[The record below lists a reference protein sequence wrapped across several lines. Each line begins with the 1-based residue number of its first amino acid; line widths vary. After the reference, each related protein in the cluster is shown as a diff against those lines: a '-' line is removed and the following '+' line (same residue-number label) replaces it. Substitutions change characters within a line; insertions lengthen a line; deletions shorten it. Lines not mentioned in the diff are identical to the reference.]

1 MGEVTAPEH
10 DSRARSRHTGSTYR
24 QYAIDPEV
32 LRAPPAPPVRPSTT
46 AVLAAVAA
54 GLVAAT
60 TTAVVPAHATLAIP
74 VDCSSGPVTLAWD
87 DVTYDLDG
95 NCGLV
100 RVTADDATVSMP
112 TAVRLVVAGRGNTI
126 VAKPVDELV
135 VRGRGHDVRPVSVQ
149 RLRLASPR
157 SVVDV
162 DGLVESARLGRS
174 GATAARRPGQ
184 HAPGRGFRPHGPRG
198 QGLPGRARRRRHGRV
213 LPPARG
219 GRRDR

>member
-1 MGEVTAPEH
+1 VP
-10 DSRARSRHTGSTYR
+10 R
-24 QYAIDPEV
+24 P
-32 LRAPPAPPVRPSTT
+32 LRPSARRTT

-87 DVTYDLDG
+87 DVAYDLDG

-112 TAVRLVVAGRGNTI
+112 TAVRLVVAGRGNTV
-126 VAKPVDELV
+126 VAKPVTELV

-162 DGLVESARLGRS
+162 DGLVESARLGRT
-174 GATAARRPGQ
+174 GATLRADQVSTLRVEGSGHTVRA
-184 HAPGRGFRPHGPRG
+184 GRGFRAELAGDGAAVSYRRLG
-198 QGLPGRARRRRHGRV
+198 EVAVTGDRNRVRVRAGV
-213 LPPARG
+213 TEV
-219 GRRDR
+219 RDRGARNVVRVHSRG

>member
-1 MGEVTAPEH
+1 MP
-10 DSRARSRHTGSTYR
+10 R
-24 QYAIDPEV
+24 P
-32 LRAPPAPPVRPSTT
+32 LRPSARLTT

-54 GLVAAT
+54 GLLAAT
-60 TTAVVPAHATLAIP
+60 TTAVVPARATLAIP

-126 VAKPVDELV
+126 VAKPVAELV

-174 GATAARRPGQ
+174 GATLRADQVSILRVEGSGHTVRAGT
-184 HAPGRGFRPHGPRG
+184 GFRAELAGDRTV
-198 QGLPGRARRRRHGRV
+198 ASFRRLEEVAVTGDRNQVRV
-213 LPPARG
+213 RVG
-219 GRRDR
+219 VTEVRDRGARNDVRVHSRG